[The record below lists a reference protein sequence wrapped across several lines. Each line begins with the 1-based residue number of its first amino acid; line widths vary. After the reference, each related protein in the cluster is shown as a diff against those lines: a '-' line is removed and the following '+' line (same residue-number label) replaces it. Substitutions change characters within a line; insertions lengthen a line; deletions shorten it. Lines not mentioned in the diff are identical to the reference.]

1 MSKVELPLGFFQ
13 IFSLLWR
20 CHLCSAHLMPC
31 MYPLIGNIPFS
42 TLASY
47 PSSSSRRYDAYVRS
61 NPNILVISF
70 SDIRRDARLLRQ
82 LSVVKDFG
90 HVTTLGYGT
99 QPAGSDEQLQ
109 T

>member
-1 MSKVELPLGFFQ
+1 
-13 IFSLLWR
+13 
-20 CHLCSAHLMPC
+20 MPC